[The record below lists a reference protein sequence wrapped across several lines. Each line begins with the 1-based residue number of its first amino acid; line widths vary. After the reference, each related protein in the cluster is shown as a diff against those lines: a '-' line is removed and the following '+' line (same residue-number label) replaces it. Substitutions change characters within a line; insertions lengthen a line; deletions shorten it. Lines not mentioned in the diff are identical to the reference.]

1 VSTLHRVELDS
12 TLRCPDAVDFERR
25 LRERVVGQDEAID
38 KVTWMVQTFMA
49 GFNPPNRP
57 AGILLFL
64 GSTGLSA
71 LRTYVKPGPLLPQPS
86 PPTLPFTATAMP
98 FRQGKSFEKG
108 WLLLGKTSG

>member
-1 VSTLHRVELDS
+1 MSTIPRVELDS

-64 GSTGLSA
+64 GPTGFRTQDLCKTWSPFPLRPSA
-71 LRTYVKPGPLLPQPS
+71 LSPLHCHQNHSDQPYV
-86 PPTLPFTATAMP
+86 A
-98 FRQGKSFEKG
+98 GKKNG
-108 WLLLGKTSG
+108 